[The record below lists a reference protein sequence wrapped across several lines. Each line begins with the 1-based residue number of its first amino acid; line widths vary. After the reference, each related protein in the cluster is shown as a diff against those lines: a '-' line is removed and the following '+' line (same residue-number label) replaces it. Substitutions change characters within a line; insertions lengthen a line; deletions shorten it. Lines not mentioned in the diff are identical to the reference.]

1 MTPSLIGKLSQSPI
15 QNTVEFVRNEDRVTQ
30 LFTDKSIEINSCFA
44 VSNDCNQ
51 ISYQK
56 KDCFLRSNRRSQMC
70 INASTTAFARIYL
83 DQALRRLQEAGME
96 PLYCDTGMSFSEP
109 LFSLRQILIS
119 QFLCPPRFWPLFCSN
134 MAKAKNAIY
143 FWQVEKL

>member
-1 MTPSLIGKLSQSPI
+1 MAKISYLVGAPSTLKNMTPSLIGKLSQSPI

-30 LFTDKSIEINSCFA
+30 LFTDKSIACFA

-56 KDCFLRSNRRSQMC
+56 KDCFLQSNRRSQMC

-83 DQALRRLQEAGME
+83 DQALRRLQEAGIE
-96 PLYCDTGMSFSEP
+96 PLYCDTGTSFSEP
-109 LFSLRQILIS
+109 LFSLSQILIS
-119 QFLCPPRFWPLFCSN
+119 QFLCLPFL
-134 MAKAKNAIY
+134 
-143 FWQVEKL
+143 